1 MKEIVTFDK
10 YYRPL
15 YEGDYVMTKYGR
27 VGKIV
32 WRQTSAIIGYDLEPV
47 GFFDA
52 PPPDKFTLWDP
63 HTLTKVD
70 DFNNDYII
78 ELMKQEGIK
87 NVYTDR

>member
-1 MKEIVTFDK
+1 MERLVTVDK

-27 VGKIV
+27 VCKIV
-32 WRQTSAIIGYDLEPV
+32 WRQTNAIIGYDLEPI

-52 PPPDKFTLWDP
+52 PPPDTFNLRDP
-63 HTLTKVD
+63 HNLTKVD

-78 ELMKQEGIK
+78 ELMKQERIK

>member
-1 MKEIVTFDK
+1 MEHLVTVDK

-15 YEGDYVMTKYGR
+15 YENDYVITKYGR
-27 VGKIV
+27 ICKIV
-32 WRQTSAIIGYDLEPV
+32 WRHTSAIIGYDLIPV

-52 PPPDKFTLWDP
+52 PPPDKENLWEPRNLIRIDNY
-63 HTLTKVD
+63 
-70 DFNNDYII
+70 NNDYLI